1 MEELNGTE
9 MFGKTLYVGR
19 YTLIGN
25 HSHASINCFMDKGV
39 PLPPEMVCTLEV
51 IVQGS
56 EESRATTGAS
66 QEI

>member
-19 YTLIGN
+19 YMLIGN
-25 HSHASINCFMDKGV
+25 HSHASINSYMDKSV
-39 PLPPEMVCTLEV
+39 PLPQEMVCTLEV

>member
-1 MEELNGTE
+1 MGQRCLAKLYMLAGTCS
-9 MFGKTLYVGR
+9 L
-19 YTLIGN
+19 LIGN
-25 HSHASINCFMDKGV
+25 HSHASINSYMDKSV
-39 PLPPEMVCTLEV
+39 PLPQEMVCTLEV